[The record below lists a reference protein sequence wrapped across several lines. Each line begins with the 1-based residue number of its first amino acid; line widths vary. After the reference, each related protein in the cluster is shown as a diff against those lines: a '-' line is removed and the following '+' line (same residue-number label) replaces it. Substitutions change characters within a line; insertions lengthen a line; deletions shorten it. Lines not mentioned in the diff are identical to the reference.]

1 LIVSRQANFQIHF
14 QNPSRQNVPRF
25 TYILSK
31 NNQPVSHRSKIW
43 NAPLPVDR
51 NLFSGGCGGKT
62 AEAPVSYKDYFQAA
76 RIFLER
82 NKYAD
87 LTQAAAIRLER
98 TVRPEEIRAIRVS
111 LEKHGQFYHPSRVD
125 VRGPEF
131 TVVFVLNVALSA
143 TGKTW
148 IETEYHTI
156 NKLNKDF
163 ADDYLPEVYAYGEVS
178 LKGNGY
184 SIPMFLAEWFEGF
197 NEFHLSYDPETGQNR
212 MVVWDYK
219 RGDYFLSS
227 AQAINLFRQAAKILT
242 FYYNPE
248 TFKQI
253 FSWHHAAGDFVLKM
267 EKDQM
272 TVRLITVRQYL
283 KLFKDSKEAKK
294 KATFALKALL
304 IFFLQLSIRM
314 RLDRLDGT
322 GRVVWLGQE
331 ALIGTIK
338 GFFEA
343 LAQKPPLQ
351 KLPVPITDGFKAI
364 LYILTEK
371 ELLGLL
377 GDITATYSPD
387 SPDIQTIKAH
397 LEQHAT
403 DLYRAIHAGK
413 I

>member
-1 LIVSRQANFQIHF
+1 MPQ
-14 QNPSRQNVPRF
+14 F

-43 NAPLPVDR
+43 NAPLPMDR
-51 NLFSGGCGGKT
+51 NLFTGGSGDKP
-62 AEAPVSYKDYFQAA
+62 ADAPVSYKDYFQSA

-82 NKYAD
+82 NKFAD
-87 LTQAAAIRLER
+87 LAQAAAIRLER
-98 TVRPEEIRAIRVS
+98 TVGPEEIREVRVS

-131 TVVFVLNVALSA
+131 TVAFVLNVAVSA
-143 TGKTW
+143 TGKAW

-156 NKLNKDF
+156 RKLNKDF
-163 ADDYLPEVYAYGEVS
+163 AGDYLPEVYAFGEVP

-184 SIPMFLAEWFEGF
+184 SIPMFLGEWFEGF
-197 NEFHLSYDPETGQNR
+197 NEFHLSCDPETGQNR
-212 MVVWDYK
+212 VVVWDYK
-219 RGDYFLSS
+219 GGDFFLSS
-227 AQAINLFRQAAKILT
+227 AHAINLFRQAAKILT

-248 TFKQI
+248 TFEQI
-253 FSWHHAAGDFVLKM
+253 FSWHHAAGDFVLKQ
-267 EKDQM
+267 EKDRM
-272 TVRLITVRQYL
+272 TVRLITARQYL
-283 KLFKDSKEAKK
+283 KLFKASKAAKK

-314 RLDRLDGT
+314 RLDRRDGT
-322 GRVVWLGQE
+322 GPVVWLGQE
-331 ALIGTIK
+331 ALMGTVI

-343 LAQKPPLQ
+343 LAQKPPLP
-351 KLPVPITDGFKAI
+351 KLPVPITDGFKAT
-364 LYILTEK
+364 LSILTEK

-377 GDITATYSPD
+377 SDIAATYSPA

-397 LEQHAT
+397 LAQHAA
-403 DLYRAIHAGK
+403 DLYQVIHTGK

>member
-1 LIVSRQANFQIHF
+1 MPQ
-14 QNPSRQNVPRF
+14 F

-43 NAPLPVDR
+43 NAPLPLDR
-51 NLFSGGCGGKT
+51 NLFTGGSGGKP
-62 AEAPVSYKDYFQAA
+62 ADAPVSYKDYFQAA

-98 TVRPEEIRAIRVS
+98 TVRPEEISAVRVC

-125 VRGPEF
+125 VIGPEF
-131 TVVFVLNVALSA
+131 TVAFVLNVAISA
-143 TGKTW
+143 TGKAW
-148 IETEYHTI
+148 IKTEYNTI
-156 NKLNKDF
+156 RKLNKDF
-163 ADDYLPEVYAYGEVS
+163 AGDYLPEVYAYGEVP

-184 SIPMFLAEWFEGF
+184 SIPMFLGEWFEGF
-197 NEFHLSYDPETGQNR
+197 NEFHLSCDLETGQNR
-212 MVVWDYK
+212 IVVWDYK
-219 RGDYFLSS
+219 RDDFFLSS

-242 FYYNPE
+242 FYYNLE
-248 TFKQI
+248 TFEQI
-253 FSWHHAAGDFVLKM
+253 FSWHHAAGDFVLKV

-272 TVRLITVRQYL
+272 NVRLITVRQYL
-283 KLFKDSKEAKK
+283 KLFKPSKGVEK

-304 IFFLQLSIRM
+304 IFFLHLSIRM
-314 RLDRLDGT
+314 HLDRLDGT
-322 GRVVWLGQE
+322 GPVVWLGQE
-331 ALIGTIK
+331 ALIGTVN

-343 LAQKPPLQ
+343 LVQKPPLQ
-351 KLPVPITDGFKAI
+351 TLPVPIKDGFKATLHI
-364 LYILTEK
+364 LAEK

-377 GDITATYSPD
+377 SDIVATYSPA

-397 LEQHAT
+397 LEQHAA
-403 DLYRAIHAGK
+403 DLYRAIHTGK

>member
-1 LIVSRQANFQIHF
+1 
-14 QNPSRQNVPRF
+14 VPRF

-43 NAPLPVDR
+43 NAPLPMDR
-51 NLFSGGCGGKT
+51 NLFTGGSGGKP
-62 AEAPVSYKDYFQAA
+62 ADAPVSYKDYFQAA

-98 TVRPEEIRAIRVS
+98 TVRPEEIRAVRVS

-125 VRGPEF
+125 VSGPEF
-131 TVVFVLNVALSA
+131 SVAFVLNVAIST
-143 TGKTW
+143 TGKAW

-156 NKLNKDF
+156 KRLNKDF
-163 ADDYLPEVYAYGEVS
+163 AGDYLPEVYAYGEVP

-184 SIPMFLAEWFEGF
+184 SIPMFLGEWFEGF
-197 NEFHLSYDPETGQNR
+197 NEFHLSCDPETGQNR
-212 MVVWDYK
+212 IVAWDYK
-219 RGDYFLSS
+219 RGDFFLSS

-248 TFKQI
+248 TFEQI
-253 FSWHHAAGDFVLKM
+253 FSWHHAAGDFVLKQ
-267 EKDQM
+267 EKDRM
-272 TVRLITVRQYL
+272 NVRLITARQYL
-283 KLFKDSKEAKK
+283 KLFKDSKAAKK

-314 RLDRLDGT
+314 RLDRRDGT
-322 GRVVWLGQE
+322 GPVVWLGQE
-331 ALIGTIK
+331 ALIGTVS

-343 LAQKPPLQ
+343 LAQKPPLA
-351 KLPVPITDGFKAI
+351 KLPVPITDGFKAA
-364 LYILTEK
+364 LYSLTEK

-377 GDITATYSPD
+377 SDIAATYSPA
-387 SPDIQTIKAH
+387 SPDIPTVQAH
-397 LEQHAT
+397 LAQHAA
-403 DLYRAIHAGK
+403 DLYRTIHTGK

>member
-1 LIVSRQANFQIHF
+1 VT
-14 QNPSRQNVPRF
+14 RF

-31 NNQPVSHRSKIW
+31 NNQPISHRSKIW
-43 NAPLPVDR
+43 NAPLPMDR
-51 NLFSGGCGGKT
+51 NLFTGGSGAKS
-62 AEAPVSYKDYFQAA
+62 ADFPLSYKDYFQAA
-76 RIFLER
+76 RRFLER
-82 NKYAD
+82 NQYAD
-87 LTQAAAIRLER
+87 LMQAAAIRLER
-98 TVRPEEIRAIRVS
+98 TVRPEEICAVRVS

-125 VRGPEF
+125 LMGPGF
-131 TVVFVLNVALSA
+131 TVAFVLNVAVSA
-143 TGKTW
+143 IGKAW

-156 NKLNKDF
+156 KKLKKDF
-163 ADDYLPEVYAYGEVS
+163 AGDYLPDVYACGEVPLRDSSYS
-178 LKGNGY
+178 L
-184 SIPMFLAEWFEGF
+184 SLFLGEWFEGF

-219 RGDYFLSS
+219 RGDFFLTS
-227 AQAINLFRQAAKILT
+227 AQAVNLFSQAAKILT

-248 TFKQI
+248 TFEQI
-253 FSWHHAAGDFVLKM
+253 FSWHHAAGDFVLKLG
-267 EKDQM
+267 EDRIN
-272 TVRLITVRQYL
+272 VRLITARQYL
-283 KLFKDSKEAKK
+283 KLFKHSEGGKK

-322 GRVVWLGQE
+322 GPVVWLGQE
-331 ALIGTIK
+331 ALIGTVK

-351 KLPVPITDGFKAI
+351 TLPVPISDGFKAT

-377 GDITATYSPD
+377 SDIAATYSPV
-387 SPDIQTIKAH
+387 SPDVQTVKTH
-397 LEQHAT
+397 LAQHAA
-403 DLYRAIHAGK
+403 DLYRTIHTDP